1 MRKKIIAG
9 NYKMN
14 FTVSEAEYFVNNI
27 KERINTDEI
36 DVVICPNFVSLDR
49 ISNVLDGTN
58 IKLGAQNV
66 YYEKKVLLLVRQHL
80 ICCFQ

>member
-27 KERINTDEI
+27 KKE
-36 DVVICPNFVSLDR
+36 
-49 ISNVLDGTN
+49 
-58 IKLGAQNV
+58 
-66 YYEKKVLLLVRQHL
+66 
-80 ICCFQ
+80 

>member
-27 KERINTDEI
+27 KERINTD
-36 DVVICPNFVSLDR
+36 
-49 ISNVLDGTN
+49 
-58 IKLGAQNV
+58 
-66 YYEKKVLLLVRQHL
+66 
-80 ICCFQ
+80 

>member
-66 YYEKKVLLLVRQHL
+66 YYEKKGA
-80 ICCFQ
+80 FTGDDST